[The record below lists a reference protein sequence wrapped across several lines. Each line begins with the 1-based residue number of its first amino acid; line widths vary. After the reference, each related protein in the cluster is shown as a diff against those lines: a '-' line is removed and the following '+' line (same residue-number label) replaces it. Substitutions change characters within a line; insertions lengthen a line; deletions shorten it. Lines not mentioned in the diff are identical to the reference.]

1 MWGEN
6 SRHGHSAV
14 PGMLGGCWGDEVEGW
29 KEGQGR
35 RVPNEGEACSEVLA
49 VSLAGG
55 REPLVMFKQE
65 SNIIRGESQKEL

>member
-14 PGMLGGCWGDEVEGW
+14 PGMSDGCWVMRWRD
-29 KEGQGR
+29 GR
-35 RVPNEGEACSEVLA
+35 RGSEVLA